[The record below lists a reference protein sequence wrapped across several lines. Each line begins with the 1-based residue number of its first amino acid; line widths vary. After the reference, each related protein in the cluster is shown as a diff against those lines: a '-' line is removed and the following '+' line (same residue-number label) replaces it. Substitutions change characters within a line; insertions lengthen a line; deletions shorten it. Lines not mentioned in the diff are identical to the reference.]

1 MYKFASSFA
10 DFIETQKSKLNN
22 EIFSEILDSIK
33 HEFNY
38 NDFNN
43 YLKEKEIY
51 SIEQFKNE
59 AINLLIAYSYYILED
74 SVISETEI
82 RDFTFLKRIFR
93 IREGDF
99 IQNKNFEIKEILKM
113 EFIRIYSDHFVDEQ
127 EQLLKINLQSLFD
140 LSYDEFEEIK
150 KDEVINSLI
159 NGANPKDLDISKI
172 PDGFNFNS
180 YMDYRPYR
188 VLPRSTS

>member
-33 HEFNY
+33 NEFNY

-59 AINLLIAYSYYILED
+59 ALNLLIAYSYYILKD
-74 SVISETEI
+74 SVFSETEI
-82 RDFTFLKRIFR
+82 RDFTFLIRIFR
-93 IREGDF
+93 IRKGYF
-99 IQNKNFEIKEILKM
+99 I
-113 EFIRIYSDHFVDEQ
+113 
-127 EQLLKINLQSLFD
+127 
-140 LSYDEFEEIK
+140 
-150 KDEVINSLI
+150 LI
-159 NGANPKDLDISKI
+159 NNLEMKEMIK
-172 PDGFNFNS
+172 
-180 YMDYRPYR
+180 M
-188 VLPRSTS
+188 

>member
-1 MYKFASSFA
+1 MYKFASAFA

-59 AINLLIAYSYYILED
+59 ALNLLIAYSYYILED

-172 PDGFNFNS
+172 PDGFNF
-180 YMDYRPYR
+180 
-188 VLPRSTS
+188 

>member
-59 AINLLIAYSYYILED
+59 ALNLLIAYSYYILED

-93 IREGDF
+93 IRERDF

-140 LSYDEFEEIK
+140 FLRRTAE
-150 KDEVINSLI
+150 LI
-159 NGANPKDLDISKI
+159 SIESFTISQF
-172 PDGFNFNS
+172 PSALRFN
-180 YMDYRPYR
+180 
-188 VLPRSTS
+188 LPLQFMLRRFSQ